1 MSVRKDCYNS
11 LNTPR
16 QLGAP
21 VFVHLYDIS
30 KLTHQWRDDAS
41 LYLTSSLT
49 PSVSDLPPSARN
61 NCAMSHIRVE
71 WLASTSLMTG
81 LSFCH
86 LMAGEFHLHAPRST
100 CFALHNKKSSCLL
113 LLLVYTSPDTIRRK
127 INWSQVVVMLSRQ
140 KKLFTCSAL
149 RQHRPP
155 PSSVYVSSFVPSK
168 NVD

>member
-1 MSVRKDCYNS
+1 M
-11 LNTPR
+11 T
-16 QLGAP
+16 
-21 VFVHLYDIS
+21 
-30 KLTHQWRDDAS
+30 WRRVS
-41 LYLTSSLT
+41 I
-49 PSVSDLPPSARN
+49 SDLFPHSLRLTFRPRVTTAL
-61 NCAMSHIRVE
+61 CPAHIRVE
-71 WLASTSLMTG
+71 WLASTSLISECLLLAG

-86 LMAGEFHLHAPRST
+86 LMMAAGGFHFHAPRST